1 MATGWEAFPLE
12 LKGGL
17 VSNMSRLQQ
26 GVKAPGS
33 ARTLINFEPSVKG
46 GYRRINGF
54 NKYTDSYIPAYGSPV
69 VQGSSQSGT
78 TLVIANIFVNIT
90 PNATFTITGVS
101 GTYTV
106 TSSSFSNTNK
116 QTTLTISPSL
126 ASSPADKASITF
138 SNKTTKTEGLHFF
151 VDTANNISTT
161 LAYRDGNLYSSTGS
175 VFTNQT
181 APNYGST
188 NVKNAGQSG
197 NTLVVQGFTSDTDV
211 ARIGDTFTIAGVE
224 KVYTVLAAPSVSSGH
239 GTISIHPSLASSP
252 ADTAVVTF
260 IGRSMTGGTKA
271 RFIDFNYDGTE
282 RTVMVDSTN
291 YPITWGTNEGLKVL
305 DSTSDILGSEVV
317 ASFKDHLFFGKGSSL
332 IFSAPF
338 LQNDF
343 TSGNGAGSV
352 RLPSRITGLITFRD
366 KLIIFTNSSIHQLT
380 GTTSATFQL
389 AEISEDLGCSE
400 PDTIQEVG
408 GDIMFLGR
416 DGLRF
421 LGATARIGDFNLSL
435 ASRNIQDNIT
445 EFSSSYADVVSLI
458 VRSKSQYR
466 IMGFASGQLDAVAEG
481 YIGTQFADQDA
492 ASFSWSQ
499 TKGIKAYRT
508 TSAISGTSEVILFVG
523 ETGYIYRL
531 ETGNTFDGSVISAS
545 LFTPFMSVNDPKI
558 RKTLF
563 KATTYYDP
571 EGDIDGN
578 LTFKYDFQRPDVVQ
592 PLSGGGNFAIFGS
605 AIFGDVSYGG
615 DPETVIETNTTGS
628 FFTVSLQ
635 YEFTTAGNPPFIV
648 DTVLLEYSN
657 NDRK

>member
-1 MATGWEAFPLE
+1 MATGWQAFPLE

-17 VSNMSRLQQ
+17 ISNMSRLQQ
-26 GVKAPGS
+26 GLKASGS
-33 ARTLINFEPSVKG
+33 ARRLINFEPSVKG

-54 NKYTDSYIPAYGSPV
+54 NKYTSSYIPTHGSPV

-78 TLVIANIFVNIT
+78 SLIIANMFVNVAA
-90 PNATFTITGVS
+90 NSTFAIAGVA

-106 TSSSFSNTNK
+106 TGSSFSNTNK
-116 QTTLTISPSL
+116 QTTLAISPAL

-138 SNKTTKTEGLHFF
+138 SNKTGKTEGLHFF
-151 VDTANNISTT
+151 VDTANNISTA

-197 NTLVVQGFTSDTDV
+197 NTLIVQGFTSDTDV

-224 KVYTVLAAPSVSSGH
+224 KVYTVLATPSVSSGH

-252 ADTAVVTF
+252 ADTATVTF
-260 IGRSMTGGTKA
+260 IGRSMAGGTKA
-271 RFIDFNYDGTE
+271 RFINFNYDGTE

-291 YPITWGTNEGLKVL
+291 YPITWGTNEGLKIL

-338 LQNDF
+338 LQNNFASSD
-343 TSGNGAGSV
+343 GAGSV

-466 IMGFASGQLDAVAEG
+466 IMGFASGQLDTVAEG

-508 TSAISGTSEVILFVG
+508 TSDISGTSEVTLFVG

-545 LFTPFMSVNDPKI
+545 FFTPFMSLNDPKV

-571 EGDIDGN
+571 EGNVAGN
-578 LTFKYDFQRPDVVQ
+578 LTFKYDFQRPNVIQ
-592 PLSGGGNFAIFGS
+592 PLSGGGEVAIFGS

-635 YEFTTAGNPPFIV
+635 YEFNTVNNPPFIV

>member
-1 MATGWEAFPLE
+1 MATGWQAFPLE
-12 LKGGL
+12 LNGGL
-17 VSNMSRLQQ
+17 ISNMSRLQQ
-26 GVKAPGS
+26 GLKASGS
-33 ARTLINFEPSVKG
+33 ARRLINFEPSVKG

-54 NKYTDSYIPAYGSPV
+54 NKYTSSYIPTYGSPV

-78 TLVIANIFVNIT
+78 SLVIANIFVSIT
-90 PNATFTITGVS
+90 NGSTFQIAGVS

-106 TSSSFSNTNK
+106 ASSSFSNTNK
-116 QTTLTISPSL
+116 ETTLTITPTL

-138 SNKTTKTEGLHFF
+138 SNKTSKTEGLHFF
-151 VDTANNISTT
+151 VDTANNVSTT
-161 LAYRDGNLYSSTGS
+161 LVYRDGNLYSSTGS
-175 VFTNQT
+175 TFTNQT
-181 APNYGST
+181 VPNYGST
-188 NVKNAGQSG
+188 NVKTSGQSG
-197 NTLVVQGFTSDTDV
+197 TTLIVQGFTSDTDV
-211 ARIGDTFTIAGVE
+211 ARVGDTFTIAGVE
-224 KVYTVLAAPSVSSGH
+224 KVYTVLSAPSISSGH
-239 GTISIHPSLASSP
+239 GSISIYPALASSP
-252 ADTAVVTF
+252 ADTATVTF
-260 IGRSMTGGTKA
+260 IGRSMAGGTKA
-271 RFIDFNYDGTE
+271 RFINFNYDGTE

-305 DSTSDILGSEVV
+305 DSSSSVLGSEVV
-317 ASFKDHLFFGKGSSL
+317 AAFKDHLFFGKGSNL
-332 IFSAPF
+332 VFSAPF

-343 TSGNGAGSV
+343 TPANGAGSI

-380 GTTSATFQL
+380 GTASSSFQL

-408 GDIMFLGR
+408 GDIMFLAR

-421 LGATARIGDFNLSL
+421 LGATARIGDFNLSV

-445 EFSSSYADVVSLI
+445 EFTASYADVVSLTI
-458 VRSKSQYR
+458 RSKSQYR
-466 IMGFASGQLDAVAEG
+466 IMGFASGQTDSVVEG

-492 ASFSWSQ
+492 SSFSWSQ

-508 TSAISGTSEVILFVG
+508 ASATSGSSEVILFVG

-531 ETGNTFDGSVISAS
+531 DTGNTFDGSVISAS
-545 LFTPFMSVNDPKI
+545 FFTPFMSINDPKV

-571 EGDIDGN
+571 EGNVDGN
-578 LTFKYDFQRPDVVQ
+578 LTFKYDFQRPNVIQ
-592 PLSGGGNFAIFGS
+592 PLSGGGEVAIFGS

-635 YEFTTAGNPPFIV
+635 YEFTTVNNPPFIV

>member
-1 MATGWEAFPLE
+1 MATGWQAFPLE
-12 LKGGL
+12 LNGGL
-17 VSNMSRLQQ
+17 ISNMSRLQQ
-26 GVKAPGS
+26 GLKASGS
-33 ARTLINFEPSVKG
+33 ARRLINFEPSVKG

-54 NKYTDSYIPAYGSPV
+54 NKYTSSYIPTYGSPV

-78 TLVIANIFVNIT
+78 SLVIANIFVSIT
-90 PNATFTITGVS
+90 NGSTFQIAGVS

-106 TSSSFSNTNK
+106 ASSSFSNTNK
-116 QTTLTISPSL
+116 ETTLTITPTL

-138 SNKTTKTEGLHFF
+138 SNKTSKTEGLHFF
-151 VDTANNISTT
+151 VDTANNVSTT
-161 LAYRDGNLYSSTGS
+161 LVYRDGNLYSSTGS
-175 VFTNQT
+175 TFTNQT
-181 APNYGST
+181 VPNYGST
-188 NVKNAGQSG
+188 NVKTSGQSG
-197 NTLVVQGFTSDTDV
+197 TTLIVQGFTSDTDV
-211 ARIGDTFTIAGVE
+211 ARVGDTFTIAGVE
-224 KVYTVLAAPSVSSGH
+224 KVYTVLSAPSISSGH
-239 GTISIHPSLASSP
+239 GSISIYPALASSP
-252 ADTAVVTF
+252 ADTATVTF
-260 IGRSMTGGTKA
+260 IGRSMAGGTKA
-271 RFIDFNYDGTE
+271 RFINFNYDGTE

-305 DSTSDILGSEVV
+305 DSSSSVLGSEVV
-317 ASFKDHLFFGKGSSL
+317 AAFKDHLFFGKGSNL
-332 IFSAPF
+332 VFSAPF

-343 TSGNGAGSV
+343 TPANGAGSI

-380 GTTSATFQL
+380 GTASSSFQL

-408 GDIMFLGR
+408 GDIMFLAR

-421 LGATARIGDFNLSL
+421 LGATARIGDFNLSV

-445 EFSSSYADVVSLI
+445 EFTTSYADVVSLTI
-458 VRSKSQYR
+458 RSKSQYR
-466 IMGFASGQLDAVAEG
+466 IMGFASGQIDSVAEG

-492 ASFSWSQ
+492 SSFSWSQ

-508 TSAISGTSEVILFVG
+508 ASATSGSSEVILFVG

-545 LFTPFMSVNDPKI
+545 FFTPFMSINDPKV

-571 EGDIDGN
+571 EGNVDGN
-578 LTFKYDFQRPDVVQ
+578 LTFKYDFQRPNVIQ
-592 PLSGGGNFAIFGS
+592 PLSGGGEVAIFGS

-635 YEFTTAGNPPFIV
+635 YEFTTVNNPPFIV

>member
-1 MATGWEAFPLE
+1 MATGWQAFPLE
-12 LKGGL
+12 LNGGL
-17 VSNMSRLQQ
+17 ISNMSRLQQ
-26 GVKAPGS
+26 GLKASGS
-33 ARTLINFEPSVKG
+33 ARRLINFEPSVKG

-54 NKYTDSYIPAYGSPV
+54 TKYTSSYIPTYGSPV

-78 TLVIANIFVNIT
+78 SLVIANIFVSIT
-90 PNATFTITGVS
+90 SGSTFQIAGVS

-106 TSSSFSNTNK
+106 ASSSFSSINK
-116 QTTLTISPSL
+116 ETTLTITPTL
-126 ASSPADKASITF
+126 ASSPADKATITF
-138 SNKTTKTEGLHFF
+138 SNKTSKTEGLHFF
-151 VDTANNISTT
+151 VDTANNVSTT
-161 LAYRDGNLYSSTGS
+161 LVYRDGNLYSSTGS
-175 VFTNQT
+175 TFTNQT
-181 APNYGST
+181 VPNYGST
-188 NVKNAGQSG
+188 NVKTSGQSG
-197 NTLVVQGFTSDTDV
+197 TNLIVQGFTSDTDV
-211 ARIGDTFTIAGVE
+211 ARVGDTFTIAGVE
-224 KVYTVLAAPSVSSGH
+224 KVYTVLSAPPISSGH
-239 GTISIHPSLASSP
+239 GTISIYPALASSP
-252 ADTAVVTF
+252 ADTATVTF
-260 IGRSMTGGTKA
+260 TSRSMAGGTKA
-271 RFIDFNYDGTE
+271 RFINFNYDGTE

-305 DSTSDILGSEVV
+305 DSSSSILGSEVV
-317 ASFKDHLFFGKGSSL
+317 ASFKDHLFFGKGSNL
-332 IFSAPF
+332 VFSAPF

-343 TSGNGAGSV
+343 TPANGAGSI

-380 GTTSATFQL
+380 GTASSSFQL

-408 GDIMFLGR
+408 GDIMFLAR

-421 LGATARIGDFNLSL
+421 LGATARIGDFNLSV

-445 EFSSSYADVVSLI
+445 EFTSSYADVVSLTI
-458 VRSKSQYR
+458 RSKSQYR
-466 IMGFASGQLDAVAEG
+466 IMGFASGQIDSVAEG

-492 ASFSWSQ
+492 SSFSWSQ

-508 TSAISGTSEVILFVG
+508 TSATSGSSEVILFVG

-531 ETGNTFDGSVISAS
+531 DTGNTFDGSVISAS
-545 LFTPFMSVNDPKI
+545 FFTPFMSINDPKV

-571 EGDIDGN
+571 EGNVDGN
-578 LTFKYDFQRPDVVQ
+578 LTFKYDFQRPNVIQ
-592 PLSGGGNFAIFGS
+592 PLSGGGEVAIFGS

-635 YEFTTAGNPPFIV
+635 YEFTTVNNPPFIV

>member
-1 MATGWEAFPLE
+1 MATGWQAFPLE
-12 LKGGL
+12 LNGGL
-17 VSNMSRLQQ
+17 ISNMSRLQQ
-26 GVKAPGS
+26 GLKASGS
-33 ARTLINFEPSVKG
+33 ARRLINFEPSVKG

-54 NKYTDSYIPAYGSPV
+54 NKYTSSYIPTYGSPV

-78 TLVIANIFVNIT
+78 SLVIANIFVSIT
-90 PNATFTITGVS
+90 NGSTFQIAGVS

-106 TSSSFSNTNK
+106 ASSSFSNTNK
-116 QTTLTISPSL
+116 ETTLTITPTL

-138 SNKTTKTEGLHFF
+138 SNKTSKTEGLHFF
-151 VDTANNISTT
+151 VDTANNVSTT
-161 LAYRDGNLYSSTGS
+161 LVYRDGNLYSSTGS
-175 VFTNQT
+175 TFTNQT
-181 APNYGST
+181 VPNYGST
-188 NVKNAGQSG
+188 NVKTSGQSG
-197 NTLVVQGFTSDTDV
+197 TTLIVQGFTSDTDV
-211 ARIGDTFTIAGVE
+211 ARVGDTFTIAGVE
-224 KVYTVLAAPSVSSGH
+224 KVYTVLSAPSISSGH
-239 GTISIHPSLASSP
+239 GSISIYPALASSP
-252 ADTAVVTF
+252 ADTATVTF
-260 IGRSMTGGTKA
+260 IGRSMAGGTKA
-271 RFIDFNYDGTE
+271 RFINFNYDGTE

-305 DSTSDILGSEVV
+305 DSSSSVLGSEVV
-317 ASFKDHLFFGKGSSL
+317 AAFKDHLFFGKGSNL
-332 IFSAPF
+332 VFSAPF

-343 TSGNGAGSV
+343 TPANGAGSI

-380 GTTSATFQL
+380 GTASSSFQL

-408 GDIMFLGR
+408 GDIMFLAR

-421 LGATARIGDFNLSL
+421 LGATARIGDFNLSV

-445 EFSSSYADVVSLI
+445 EFTTSYADVVSLTI
-458 VRSKSQYR
+458 RSKSQYR
-466 IMGFASGQLDAVAEG
+466 IMGFASGQIDSVAEG

-492 ASFSWSQ
+492 SSFSWAQ

-508 TSAISGTSEVILFVG
+508 TSATSGSSEVILFVG

-545 LFTPFMSVNDPKI
+545 FFTPFMSINDPKV

-571 EGDIDGN
+571 EGNVDGN
-578 LTFKYDFQRPDVVQ
+578 LTFKYDFQRPNVIQ
-592 PLSGGGNFAIFGS
+592 PLSGGGEVAIFGS

-635 YEFTTAGNPPFIV
+635 YEFTTVNNPPFIV

>member
-1 MATGWEAFPLE
+1 MATGWQAFPLE
-12 LKGGL
+12 LNGGL
-17 VSNMSRLQQ
+17 ISNMSRLQQ
-26 GVKAPGS
+26 GLKASGS
-33 ARTLINFEPSVKG
+33 ARRLINFEPSVKG

-54 NKYTDSYIPAYGSPV
+54 NKYTSSYIPTYGSPV

-78 TLVIANIFVNIT
+78 SLVIANIFVSIT
-90 PNATFTITGVS
+90 NGSTFQIAGVS

-106 TSSSFSNTNK
+106 ASSSFSNTNK
-116 QTTLTISPSL
+116 ETTLTITPTL

-138 SNKTTKTEGLHFF
+138 SNKTSKTEGLHFF
-151 VDTANNISTT
+151 VDTANNVSTT
-161 LAYRDGNLYSSTGS
+161 LVYRDGNLYSSTGS
-175 VFTNQT
+175 TFTNQT
-181 APNYGST
+181 VPNYGST
-188 NVKNAGQSG
+188 NVKTSGQSG
-197 NTLVVQGFTSDTDV
+197 TTLIVQGFTSDTDV
-211 ARIGDTFTIAGVE
+211 ARVGDTFTIAGVE
-224 KVYTVLAAPSVSSGH
+224 KVYTVLSAPSISSGH
-239 GTISIHPSLASSP
+239 GSISIYPALASSP
-252 ADTAVVTF
+252 ADTATVTF
-260 IGRSMTGGTKA
+260 IGRSMAGGTKA
-271 RFIDFNYDGTE
+271 RFINFNYDGTE

-305 DSTSDILGSEVV
+305 DSSSSVLGSEVV
-317 ASFKDHLFFGKGSSL
+317 AAFKDHLFFGKGSNL
-332 IFSAPF
+332 VFSAPF

-343 TSGNGAGSV
+343 TPANGAGSI

-380 GTTSATFQL
+380 GTASSSFQL

-408 GDIMFLGR
+408 GDIMFLAR

-421 LGATARIGDFNLSL
+421 LGATARIGDFNLSV

-445 EFSSSYADVVSLI
+445 EFTTSYADVVSLTI
-458 VRSKSQYR
+458 RSKSQYR
-466 IMGFASGQLDAVAEG
+466 IMGFASGQIDSVAEG

-492 ASFSWSQ
+492 SSFSWAQ

-508 TSAISGTSEVILFVG
+508 ASATSGSSEVILFVG

-545 LFTPFMSVNDPKI
+545 FFTPFMSINDPKV

-571 EGDIDGN
+571 EGNVDGN
-578 LTFKYDFQRPDVVQ
+578 LTFKYDFQRPNVIQ
-592 PLSGGGNFAIFGS
+592 PLSGGGEVAIFGS

-635 YEFTTAGNPPFIV
+635 YEFTTVNNPPFIV

>member
-1 MATGWEAFPLE
+1 MATGWQAFPLE
-12 LKGGL
+12 LNGGL
-17 VSNMSRLQQ
+17 ISNMSRLQQ
-26 GVKAPGS
+26 GLKASGS
-33 ARTLINFEPSVKG
+33 ARRLINFEPSVKG

-54 NKYTDSYIPAYGSPV
+54 NKYTSSYIPTYGSPV

-78 TLVIANIFVNIT
+78 SLVIANIFVSIT
-90 PNATFTITGVS
+90 NGSTFQIAGVS

-106 TSSSFSNTNK
+106 ASSSFSNTNK
-116 QTTLTISPSL
+116 ETTLTITPTL

-138 SNKTTKTEGLHFF
+138 SNKTSKTEGLHFF
-151 VDTANNISTT
+151 VDTANNVSTT
-161 LAYRDGNLYSSTGS
+161 LVYRDGNLYSSTGS
-175 VFTNQT
+175 TFTNQT
-181 APNYGST
+181 VPNYGST
-188 NVKNAGQSG
+188 NVKTSGQSG
-197 NTLVVQGFTSDTDV
+197 TTLIVQGFTSDTDV
-211 ARIGDTFTIAGVE
+211 ARVGDTFTIAGVE
-224 KVYTVLAAPSVSSGH
+224 KVYTVLSAPSISSGH
-239 GTISIHPSLASSP
+239 GSISIYPALASSP
-252 ADTAVVTF
+252 ADTATVTF
-260 IGRSMTGGTKA
+260 IGRSMAGGTKA
-271 RFIDFNYDGTE
+271 RFINFNYDGTE

-305 DSTSDILGSEVV
+305 DSSSSVLGSEVV
-317 ASFKDHLFFGKGSSL
+317 AAFKDHLFFGKGSNL
-332 IFSAPF
+332 VFSAPF

-343 TSGNGAGSV
+343 TPANGAGSI

-380 GTTSATFQL
+380 GTASSSFQL

-408 GDIMFLGR
+408 GDIMFLAR

-421 LGATARIGDFNLSL
+421 LGATARIGDFNLSV

-445 EFSSSYADVVSLI
+445 EFTASYADVVSLTI
-458 VRSKSQYR
+458 RSKSQYR
-466 IMGFASGQLDAVAEG
+466 IMGFASGQTDSVVEG

-492 ASFSWSQ
+492 SSFSWSQ

-508 TSAISGTSEVILFVG
+508 ASATSGSSEVILFVG

-545 LFTPFMSVNDPKI
+545 FFTPFMSINDPKV

-571 EGDIDGN
+571 EGNVDGN
-578 LTFKYDFQRPDVVQ
+578 LTFKYDFQRPNVIQ
-592 PLSGGGNFAIFGS
+592 PLSGGGEVAIFGS

-635 YEFTTAGNPPFIV
+635 YEFTTVNNPPFIV

>member
-17 VSNMSRLQQ
+17 ISNMSRLQQ
-26 GVKAPGS
+26 GLKASGS
-33 ARTLINFEPSVKG
+33 ARRLINFEPSVKG

-54 NKYTDSYIPAYGSPV
+54 NKYTSSYIPTQGSPV

-78 TLVIANIFVNIT
+78 SLIIANMFVNVA
-90 PNATFTITGVS
+90 PNSTFTIAGVA

-106 TSSSFSNTNK
+106 TGSSFSNTNK
-116 QTTLTISPSL
+116 QTTLAISPTL

-138 SNKTTKTEGLHFF
+138 SNKTGKTEGLHFF

-224 KVYTVLAAPSVSSGH
+224 KVYTVLAIPTISSGH

-252 ADTAVVTF
+252 ADTATVTF
-260 IGRSMTGGTKA
+260 IGRSMAGGTKA
-271 RFIDFNYDGTE
+271 RFINFNYDGTE

-291 YPITWGTNEGLKVL
+291 YPITWGTNEGLKIL
-305 DSTSDILGSEVV
+305 DSTSGILGSEVV

-343 TSGNGAGSV
+343 TAGNGAGSV

-380 GTTSATFQL
+380 GTTSSSFQL

-408 GDIMFLGR
+408 GDIMFLAR

-421 LGATARIGDFNLSL
+421 LGATARIGDFNLSV
-435 ASRNIQDNIT
+435 ASRNIQDNVT
-445 EFSSSYADVVSLI
+445 EFTASYADVVSLTI
-458 VRSKSQYR
+458 RSKSQYR
-466 IMGFASGQLDAVAEG
+466 IMGFASGQIDSVAEG

-492 ASFSWSQ
+492 SSFSWSQ

-508 TSAISGTSEVILFVG
+508 TSATSGSSEVILFVG

-545 LFTPFMSVNDPKI
+545 FFTPFMSINDPKV

-571 EGDIDGN
+571 EGNVDGN
-578 LTFKYDFQRPDVVQ
+578 LTFKYDFQRPNVIQ
-592 PLSGGGNFAIFGS
+592 PLSGGGEVAIFGS

-635 YEFTTAGNPPFIV
+635 YEFTTVNNPPFIV